1 MGKGISWWLSGL
13 RIQCC
18 YCCGSGSILG
28 PETSACHGHSQKKRW
43 AKDLK
48 TFMQRRY
55 SNAQQ
60 VHEKISNI
68 TNQQGNVSSGKYR
81 SKPQRD
87 TTAHLLEWLLSKRN
101 KFWWGC
107 TLVQPL
113 WKNNIEVP
121 QKIKNRIT
129 KSSSNSTSIYV
140 AKRNG
145 ILVSEISAP
154 PCSMQH
160 YL

>member
-68 TNQQGNVSSGKYR
+68 TNQQGNVSSGKCR

-87 TTAHLLEWLLSKRN
+87 TTAHLLEWLLSKKKKQKTN
-101 KFWWGC
+101 KQTKKQRTSVGKDVEIFC
-107 TLVQPL
+107 TVGGKVNCCRCYRKQYGSLL
-113 WKNNIEVP
+113 KN
-121 QKIKNRIT
+121 
-129 KSSSNSTSIYV
+129 
-140 AKRNG
+140 
-145 ILVSEISAP
+145 
-154 PCSMQH
+154 
-160 YL
+160 